1 MPTAYENDL
10 RSPDASLGA
19 PAGRPD
25 TVTAGKDDDPV
36 LVHGV
41 DASILTRGRLTSH
54 THQCLPSCRRC
65 RPGSRAAAARVA
77 AWTDTPA
84 PPRGSPRRAHTAAT
98 KQDTIPHRPG
108 GGRRARRCLKRSL
121 RRVPGACYR
130 PRSRMDGWTR
140 TKRVRTSQASKP
152 RHFRRVR
159 CVPTGRSMP
168 LQQHV
173 SIASPFFLFEMG
185 VIHLLRKN

>member
-10 RSPDASLGA
+10 RSHDASLGA

-65 RPGSRAAAARVA
+65 RPGLHGGSRTRRRMDRYARPA
-77 AWTDTPA
+77 AWLASPRPHGCYQTRYHTPPGRRGPPRSPLPEAEPA
-84 PPRGSPRRAHTAAT
+84 P
-98 KQDTIPHRPG
+98 
-108 GGRRARRCLKRSL
+108 RARRLLPAALSD
-121 RRVPGACYR
+121 G
-130 PRSRMDGWTR
+130 RMD
-140 TKRVRTSQASKP
+140 QNEACADKP
-152 RHFRRVR
+152 GLE
-159 CVPTGRSMP
+159 T
-168 LQQHV
+168 
-173 SIASPFFLFEMG
+173 SPFSPGPLRSNRPVDAAPATRLHRKSFFFFLRWG
-185 VIHLLRKN
+185 